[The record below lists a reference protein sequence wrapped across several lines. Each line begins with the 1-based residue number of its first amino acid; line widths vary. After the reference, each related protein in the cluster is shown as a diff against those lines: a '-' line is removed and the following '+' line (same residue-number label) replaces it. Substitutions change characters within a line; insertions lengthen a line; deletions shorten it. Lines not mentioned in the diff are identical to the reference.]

1 LCLMG
6 VLGVFGG
13 FCDGGG
19 GEWFNCLGPCGR
31 GRGGERGVGGAIVLL
46 LLLLLLLF

>member
-6 VLGVFGG
+6 VLVNFID
-13 FCDGGG
+13 FIKTRG